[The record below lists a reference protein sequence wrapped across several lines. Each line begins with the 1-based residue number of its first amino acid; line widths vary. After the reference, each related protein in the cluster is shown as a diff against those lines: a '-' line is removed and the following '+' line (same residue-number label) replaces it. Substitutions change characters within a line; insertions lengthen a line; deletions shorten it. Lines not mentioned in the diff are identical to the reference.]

1 MQTLT
6 SRELMQALREGA
18 LGKIAITYFEWAGE
32 FDQKID
38 LLPWRLI
45 EGPEPADAVAAELA
59 RAPTGAPRA
68 PRLPAGSPSPSRCS
82 TTRLSRPAPGDRVSG
97 DGA

>member
-6 SRELMQALREGA
+6 SRELMQTLRKGA

-32 FDQKID
+32 FDQKTD

-59 RAPTGAPRA
+59 RAPYRRA
-68 PRLPAGSPSPSRCS
+68 SRTSTSGGHAFAKPLFDHAAIAACAG
-82 TTRLSRPAPGDRVSG
+82 
-97 DGA
+97 